1 MNKFM
6 RLSTVDKLTVA
17 GIIILLTSFLVFIL
31 YPLIYVIIGSFMN
44 PNQLNTTGISF
55 DFRDY
60 QMDGYRRILSNNAIA
75 RGFLMSLFYSS
86 AFTLVTVSVSLTLAY
101 PLSRMDFVGRRM
113 ISTLLLITMFF
124 GGGLIPTY
132 LLVRDLNMLD
142 TVWAL
147 ILPNAVNAWNIILAR
162 TFFRQ
167 LPQSL
172 RESAELDGASNWDYF
187 VKIALPLSK
196 PIIAV
201 LALYAFVGLWNSYF
215 DAMIY
220 LEDRKLAPLQ
230 IVLRSILIQNE
241 VPPGMISSEQAMAE
255 LKKIAEMIK
264 YSSIVVSSIPLL
276 IMYPF
281 FQKYFEKGVMIGSI
295 KG

>member
-1 MNKFM
+1 MKKFKRM
-6 RLSTVDKLTVA
+6 SLVDKLTVI
-17 GIIILLTSFLVFIL
+17 GIILLLVSFLAFIL
-31 YPLIYVIIGSFMN
+31 YPLIYVLIGSFMD
-44 PNQLNTTGISF
+44 PNQLNNAGISYSIS
-55 DFRDY
+55 DY
-60 QMDGYRRILSNNAIA
+60 QLDGYRKILSNNAIL
-75 RGFLMSLFYSS
+75 RGFVMSLFYST
-86 AFTLVTVSVSLTLAY
+86 AFTIVTVSVSLTLAY
-101 PLSRMDFVGRRM
+101 PLSRMDFVGRQLV
-113 ISTLLLITMFF
+113 STLLLITMFF

-132 LLVRDLNMLD
+132 LLVKDLNMLD

-147 ILPNAVNAWNIILAR
+147 ILPGAVNAWNIILAR

-187 VKIALPLSK
+187 IKIALPLSK

-201 LALYAFVGLWNSYF
+201 LSLYAFVGLWNSYF

-241 VPPGMISSEQAMAE
+241 VPPGMISSQQAMAE